1 MPIVS
6 FCDRKSAREM
16 DRLIAE
22 GPRNVHGWHTT
33 IHLQRRDTTTALIS
47 YSADKKPKSLHLFTV
62 DVNNH
67 TILILLVCSSMV
79 VKFVKISSKNTT
91 EAVRKKK
98 YLYFF

>member
-1 MPIVS
+1 MRLTSNYNAACFCNYGMIMPIVS

-47 YSADKKPKSLHLFTV
+47 YSADKKPKSWQKGHNDLGFSPLAPLAT
-62 DVNNH
+62 
-67 TILILLVCSSMV
+67 
-79 VKFVKISSKNTT
+79 
-91 EAVRKKK
+91 RRQ
-98 YLYFF
+98 